1 MAVVGSSYAPLLL
14 LDAQQV
20 IIAAST
26 SFCDAF
32 EIDAA
37 TIEGK
42 SLSQIG
48 AGEWA
53 SPKVAALLKAT
64 ISGIA
69 EVEAYEM
76 DLKRDGERTRR
87 LVLHARKLDYDDA
100 DNIRLLLT
108 ISDVTQA
115 QIDDRL
121 KDDLLREKTILLQEV
136 QHRVANSLQIIAS
149 VLLQNARKVQSEES
163 RNQLTDAH
171 QRVMSIAAL
180 QRQLAASTLGDVALK
195 PYFTQLCD
203 SLAASMIPD
212 QSLLSL
218 VVDADDSVT
227 TAEASVSLGLIVT
240 ELVINALKH
249 AFPGRRKGQ
258 VTVSYRSVGEAW
270 TLSVGDNGVGMP
282 KSPAASKP
290 GLGSKIVEA
299 LAGQLDA
306 RIDIA
311 RQTPGAI
318 VSVIHGRPGALGGGL
333 AARRIGAT
341 V

>member
-42 SLSQIG
+42 SLSQVG

-115 QIDDRL
+115 LIDDKL

-195 PYFTQLCD
+195 PYFIQL
-203 SLAASMIPD
+203 
-212 QSLLSL
+212 
-218 VVDADDSVT
+218 
-227 TAEASVSLGLIVT
+227 
-240 ELVINALKH
+240 
-249 AFPGRRKGQ
+249 
-258 VTVSYRSVGEAW
+258 
-270 TLSVGDNGVGMP
+270 
-282 KSPAASKP
+282 
-290 GLGSKIVEA
+290 
-299 LAGQLDA
+299 
-306 RIDIA
+306 
-311 RQTPGAI
+311 
-318 VSVIHGRPGALGGGL
+318 
-333 AARRIGAT
+333 
-341 V
+341 